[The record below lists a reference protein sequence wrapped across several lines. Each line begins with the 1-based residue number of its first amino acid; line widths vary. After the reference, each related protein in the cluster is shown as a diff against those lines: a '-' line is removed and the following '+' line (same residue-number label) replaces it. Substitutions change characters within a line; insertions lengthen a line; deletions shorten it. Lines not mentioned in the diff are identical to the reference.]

1 MKRITL
7 LENRGHHSRDRM
19 VVGFT
24 TISAISCE
32 FESGSGEVYSIH
44 HCVIKFASALP
55 PPRLENLKCKVR
67 LCKVPTGA
75 SLPWSYRSW
84 IYNYL
89 CNQCLSPLMLSV
101 QISIRARCTTLYDKI
116 CQWLA
121 TGQWFSQGPPVS
133 STNKTDCH
141 YKTEI
146 LLKMALNTI
155 KQTNNKM
162 LYHWN
167 LPLLPVLIR
176 LCFYFSLP
184 WPGIVTSSSDQT
196 LYQDQFY
203 HHLKTD
209 RTL

>member
-1 MKRITL
+1 MKYIWCYLSFCDRKKNTSSTSGTDKIYDMKRITL
-7 LENRGHHSRDRM
+7 LENGGHRSRDRI

-44 HCVIKFASALP
+44 HCVIKFASDLP
-55 PPRLENLKCKVR
+55 PLRLENLKCKVR

-121 TGQWFSQGPPVS
+121 TSRWFSPGPPPIKL
-133 STNKTDCH
+133 T
-141 YKTEI
+141 
-146 LLKMALNTI
+146 ATI
-155 KQTNNKM
+155 
-162 LYHWN
+162 
-167 LPLLPVLIR
+167 
-176 LCFYFSLP
+176 
-184 WPGIVTSSSDQT
+184 
-196 LYQDQFY
+196 
-203 HHLKTD
+203 
-209 RTL
+209 